1 MADKSSGS
9 GGPSGIGDRPQ
20 DDFVARNPSD
30 PSERPPR
37 TPTLSGLLGDSDR
50 ASAGFRRLHVDKQFD
65 DDCFTHRGHSV
76 CGTGVC
82 NG

>member
-9 GGPSGIGDRPQ
+9 GGPGGTGDRPQ
-20 DDFVARNPSD
+20 DDLVARNPSD
-30 PSERPPR
+30 PSGRSPR
-37 TPTLSGLLGDSDR
+37 TPTLSGLL
-50 ASAGFRRLHVDKQFD
+50 D

-76 CGTGVC
+76 CRTGVC